1 MDSGILLKDNL
12 NHNDPH
18 DNSYLKHLGLL
29 NPDNGSMD
37 FPSSNKYSIGNSNIH
52 GMGAMAQQ
60 DLPPKT
66 IVGCAIEK
74 NSHPGESGEILDYRI
89 THYLGKWVNHSY
101 EPNAVME
108 EVDSGYYIITNQ
120 LVNKGEEITINYEN
134 TPGFIK
140 KPAPNMR

>member
-18 DNSYLKHLGLL
+18 DNSYLRHLGLV
-29 NPDNGSMD
+29 NPDTGD
-37 FPSSNKYSIGNSNIH
+37 TEFPSSTKYCIGKSRIH
-52 GMGAMAQQ
+52 GMGVMAQQ
-60 DLPPKT
+60 DLPEKT

-74 NSHPGESGEILDYRI
+74 NSQPGESGEILDYRI
-89 THYLGKWVNHSY
+89 TNYLGKWINHSY
-101 EPNAVME
+101 EPNAVMQ

-120 LVNKGEEITINYEN
+120 QVNRGEEITINYEN

-140 KPAPNMR
+140 KPPANMK